1 MKLLLRHIVLISFFA
16 IAQSGIAQEQQIA
29 DPEKVDADY
38 AFQGEYTGKI
48 ESDAIN
54 KLGIQ
59 VIALGKGKFRAVT
72 LMEGLPGD
80 GWNGDKHSID
90 GALKDGKII
99 FNADTIIGTLYDRKI
114 NVVIEGQEVGILE
127 RVVRESPT
135 LGENP
140 PKDSVVLFDGKSA
153 DAWVKSRG
161 GKAIM
166 SNGLLHE
173 GVNSKR
179 RFQDCHLHI
188 EFRLP
193 YAPVARGQKRGNS
206 GLYLQGRYEVQML
219 DSFGLKGEQNECG
232 GVYGIAAPKLN
243 MCYPPLQW
251 QTYDVDFTAAKFDK
265 AGKKTQ
271 NAKMTVRHNGI
282 VIHENLELPKSTTAS
297 PLKEGAESGFIHL
310 QNHGNAVRYR
320 NIWVVEK

>member
-1 MKLLLRHIVLISFFA
+1 
-16 IAQSGIAQEQQIA
+16 
-29 DPEKVDADY
+29 
-38 AFQGEYTGKI
+38 
-48 ESDAIN
+48 
-54 KLGIQ
+54 
-59 VIALGKGKFRAVT
+59 
-72 LMEGLPGD
+72 
-80 GWNGDKHSID
+80 
-90 GALKDGKII
+90 
-99 FNADTIIGTLYDRKI
+99 
-114 NVVIEGQEVGILE
+114 
-127 RVVRESPT
+127 
-135 LGENP
+135 
-140 PKDSVVLFDGKSA
+140 
-153 DAWVKSRG
+153 
-161 GKAIM
+161 
-166 SNGLLHE
+166 
-173 GVNSKR
+173 
-179 RFQDCHLHI
+179 
-188 EFRLP
+188 
-193 YAPVARGQKRGNS
+193 
-206 GLYLQGRYEVQML
+206 ML